1 MPTLVYFELGGRA
14 EAMRL
19 LLTHAKVDFEDRRL
33 ADPAFME
40 FKASD
45 ACPTGQLPV
54 FITDEGKS
62 LNQTVAILRYLGSKH
77 GYIPDD
83 LMARYYCDNAID
95 ATLGDLFCK
104 EFNFRFFED
113 ELPEDDLKD
122 NVARFVKLHAGLEK
136 QLAAHG
142 GQYIAGDSLSIAD
155 FVVFAVHTCS
165 ALNATVKIAAHRD
178 ALNDS
183 VAQFPL
189 VSKWRAHMQE
199 MFAEFIAKRPAS
211 SF

>member
-1 MPTLVYFELGGRA
+1 MPTLVYFDLGGRA

-83 LMARYYCDNAID
+83 LMARYYCDNAVD
-95 ATLGDLFCK
+95 STFGDLVTK
-104 EFNFRFFED
+104 EFYPKFMQDD
-113 ELPEDDLKD
+113 ELTEDDIKFC
-122 NVARFVKLHAGLEK
+122 VERFVKYHAGLEK
-136 QLAAHG
+136 QMAAHG
-142 GQYIAGDSLSIAD
+142 GQFIAGDSLSIAY
-155 FVVFAVHTCS
+155 FVVFATHTSS
-165 ALNATVKIAAHRD
+165 ALNATCKHVNLRD
-178 ALNDS
+178 ALDAS
-183 VAQFPL
+183 VTQFPL
-189 VSKWRAHMQE
+189 VSKWRASM
-199 MFAEFIAKRPAS
+199 
-211 SF
+211 